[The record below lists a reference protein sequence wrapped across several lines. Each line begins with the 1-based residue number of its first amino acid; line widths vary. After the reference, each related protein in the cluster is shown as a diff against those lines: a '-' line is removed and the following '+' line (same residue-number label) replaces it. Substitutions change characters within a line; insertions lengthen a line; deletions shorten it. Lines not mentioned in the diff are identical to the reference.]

1 MEVILLADV
10 KSLGKKGDIV
20 SVNEGYARNMLF
32 KKKLA
37 VEATAANRNDL
48 KLKNKNDAKVAAEK
62 LATAKALAEKIDKS
76 TVTIAIKTGENGKT
90 FGSISSKEIATEAKS
105 QLGLDIDK
113 KKIVLAETIKT
124 IGTHKAKIKLHP
136 EVQAELTV
144 KVTGL

>member
-62 LATAKALAEKIDKS
+62 LAAAKALAEKIDKS

-113 KKIVLAETIKT
+113 KKIVLAETI
-124 IGTHKAKIKLHP
+124 GTHKAKIK
-136 EVQAELTV
+136 
-144 KVTGL
+144 

>member
-48 KLKNKNDAKVAAEK
+48 KLKNCRE
-62 LATAKALAEKIDKS
+62 TC
-76 TVTIAIKTGENGKT
+76 
-90 FGSISSKEIATEAKS
+90 SS
-105 QLGLDIDK
+105 
-113 KKIVLAETIKT
+113 
-124 IGTHKAKIKLHP
+124 
-136 EVQAELTV
+136 
-144 KVTGL
+144 

>member
-1 MEVILLADV
+1 MRQQRL
-10 KSLGKKGDIV
+10 
-20 SVNEGYARNMLF
+20 
-32 KKKLA
+32 
-37 VEATAANRNDL
+37 T
-48 KLKNKNDAKVAAEK
+48 VAAEK
-62 LATAKALAEKIDKS
+62 LAAAKALAEKIDKS

>member
-62 LATAKALAEKIDKS
+62 LAAAKALAEKIDKS

-90 FGSISSKEIATEAKS
+90 FGSISSKEIATVS
-105 QLGLDIDK
+105 VGNRYR
-113 KKIVLAETIKT
+113 
-124 IGTHKAKIKLHP
+124 
-136 EVQAELTV
+136 
-144 KVTGL
+144 